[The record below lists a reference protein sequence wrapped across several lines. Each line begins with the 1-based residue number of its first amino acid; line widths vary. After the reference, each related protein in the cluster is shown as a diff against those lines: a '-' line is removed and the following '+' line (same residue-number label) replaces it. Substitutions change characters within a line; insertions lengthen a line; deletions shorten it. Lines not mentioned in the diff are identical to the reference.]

1 MPEVRGSGR
10 GWLLRNTAIRYLPP
24 ANFPYNGSEFFA
36 VPGEDAVVPMPL
48 RMRLGLLGVL
58 LVAAGCLR
66 SRQPIP
72 PCGCT
77 TPNADVVFVADGS
90 GDYRTTS
97 RVLCETVNACGA
109 PLRVETFVW
118 SHGYGRM
125 LIDQVDHCNH
135 LEQGRRLASL
145 IVANQQSCPERGVYL
160 VGHSSGAAVV
170 LAAAE
175 ASPPNSIERV
185 VLLAP
190 AVSHDYDLRP
200 ALRAVR
206 QSIDVFISRRDV
218 GALLIG
224 TGVVGTADNRYSAA
238 AGRIGFTPIQTCP
251 GDELLY
257 AKLRIHPWDRCV
269 VWSGNRGSHYGALE
283 PGFVRAY
290 VLPLLTRSSPSER

>member
-1 MPEVRGSGR
+1 
-10 GWLLRNTAIRYLPP
+10 
-24 ANFPYNGSEFFA
+24 
-36 VPGEDAVVPMPL
+36 MPL
-48 RMRLGLLGVL
+48 RTRLGLLGVL

-72 PCGCT
+72 PCGCVA
-77 TPNADVVFVADGS
+77 PNADVVFVADGS

-97 RVLCETVNACGA
+97 RALCEAVSACGA

-125 LIDQVDHCNH
+125 LVDQVDHCNH
-135 LEQGRRLASL
+135 LEQGRRLAAL
-145 IVANQQSCPERGVYL
+145 VAAEKQNCPERGVYL
-160 VGHSSGAAVV
+160 VGHSSGTAVV

-175 ASPPNSIERV
+175 DSPPGSIERV

-190 AVSHDYDLRP
+190 AVAHDYDLRP
-200 ALRAVR
+200 ALRSVR
-206 QSIDVFISRRDV
+206 QSIDVFISSRDV

-224 TGVVGTADNRYSAA
+224 TGIVGTADRRFSAA
-238 AGRIGFTPIQTCP
+238 AGRIGFTPILTCP

-269 VWSGNRGSHYGALE
+269 VWSGNRGNHYGALE

-290 VLPLLTRSSPSER
+290 VLPLLQRTPQ

>member
-1 MPEVRGSGR
+1 
-10 GWLLRNTAIRYLPP
+10 
-24 ANFPYNGSEFFA
+24 
-36 VPGEDAVVPMPL
+36 
-48 RMRLGLLGVL
+48 LLGVL

-66 SRQPIP
+66 DRQPVP

-77 TPNADVVFVADGS
+77 APNADIVYVADGS

-97 RVLCETVNACGA
+97 RALCEAVNACRL

-125 LIDQVDHCNH
+125 LIDHVDHCNH
-135 LEQGRRLASL
+135 LEEGRRLAAL
-145 IVANQQSCPERGVYL
+145 VAANQQSFPGRSVYL
-160 VGHSSGAAVV
+160 VGHSSGSAVA

-175 ASPPNSIERV
+175 ASPPGSIERV

-190 AVSHDYDLRP
+190 AVSNAYDLRP

-218 GALLIG
+218 GALVIG
-224 TGVVGTADNRYSAA
+224 TGIAGTADRRYAAA
-238 AGRIGFTPIQTCP
+238 AGHVGFTPISTCP
-251 GDELLY
+251 GDEVLY

-269 VWSGNRGSHYGALE
+269 VWSGNRGSHYGTLE
-283 PGFVRAY
+283 PGFMRAY
-290 VLPLLTRSSPSER
+290 IVPLLQRPFSPEP